1 MKSQEFKEKAA
12 ASLEC
17 FREEFTTKQLALE
30 LYEIY
35 GLQSPVQSW
44 IAHINACFNPRKPEF
59 FHWCDIVNLCRITGQ
74 WGPINFMCDEL
85 GLEHPKQINMA
96 AKIEQEKALVKKMQA
111 ELMEREAALFALIQ
125 KTGAGDSEGA
135 RFMRAED

>member
-1 MKSQEFKEKAA
+1 MKNDEFKVRAV

-35 GLQSPVQSW
+35 EMKSPVQSW

-59 FHWCDIVNLCRITGQ
+59 FHWCDIVNLCRITGK

-85 GLEHPKQINMA
+85 GLEHPQQIDHT
-96 AKIEQEKALVKKMQA
+96 AKIAQMRARRSRLAQELKDIDA
-111 ELMEREAALFALIQ
+111 EIDVLHESLE
-125 KTGAGDSEGA
+125 DNCGA
-135 RFMRAED
+135 RFSRSV